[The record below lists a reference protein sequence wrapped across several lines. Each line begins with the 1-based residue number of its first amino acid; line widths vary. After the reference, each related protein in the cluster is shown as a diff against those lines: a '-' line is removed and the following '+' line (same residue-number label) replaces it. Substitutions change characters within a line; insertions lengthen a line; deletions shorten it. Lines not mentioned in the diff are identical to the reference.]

1 MSALVDVA
9 KQHDHKFHV
18 GAGVTNHA
26 YYAETEEYVKI
37 WENAGLLSIE
47 METSVV
53 LALSR
58 RLGMEAGSI
67 LTVDGNLVEGSKKGE
82 TEGGEFPKKIRDSIQ
97 GMGQIALDAS
107 LLL

>member
-1 MSALVDVA
+1 M
-9 KQHDHKFHV
+9 
-18 GAGVTNHA
+18 
-26 YYAETEEYVKI
+26 KI

-82 TEGGEFPKKIRDSIQ
+82 TEGEEFPKKIRDSIQ
-97 GMGQIALDAS
+97 EMGQIALDAS